1 MFHTTQMALMR
12 TAEIA
17 MPKQHSSGAS
27 GNILSGRKC
36 VKTFSLCTIFLPH
49 WYLFQPQRD
58 LSDKKT
64 DQPFLGLTC
73 EPSSNYQP
81 CQSHMANWAWIWKK
95 DLWQPAAFSTHQLFC
110 HCDSARIT
118 SHSTV
123 VQKGKWEFWDM
134 IWFLAQI
141 HTLVI
146 ISRIG

>member
-49 WYLFQPQRD
+49 WYLFQPQRE

-73 EPSSNYQP
+73 EPSSNSTSPAKATWQTEHEFGRKIYDNQLHFP
-81 CQSHMANWAWIWKK
+81 PISSSVTVTVQGSQVTA
-95 DLWQPAAFSTHQLFC
+95 LWCRKASGSFGT
-110 HCDSARIT
+110 
-118 SHSTV
+118 
-123 VQKGKWEFWDM
+123 
-134 IWFLAQI
+134 
-141 HTLVI
+141 
-146 ISRIG
+146 